1 VGSVATGGAPES
13 VAVAGRYA
21 YVANYTAST
30 LQVFDVSTP
39 SSPVSVGSVGTG
51 SGPTSVAVAGRYA
64 YVVTAGANTL
74 QMFDVSTPS
83 SPVSAGSVATG
94 INPESIAVAGRYA
107 YVVNYA
113 DNTLQVY
120 DVGGSY
126 IQHLEVGAMET
137 GTLQTG
143 DTVTV
148 GSNLDVRGGLTA
160 SGSARI
166 SGGLSVDNGTNL
178 SLKLIET
185 SPGAYLS
192 AAGVWTSVSDRAAKE
207 GFSSIAPEA
216 VLAKV
221 AALPITE
228 WKYKVEP
235 EGVKHIGPV
244 AQDFYEAFGLGD
256 SDKAI
261 GSVDESGV
269 VLAAIQGLNKKL
281 EDRSKDLE
289 AEKAE
294 LKQRLARL
302 EALVQQLTQA
312 PPK

>member
-1 VGSVATGGAPES
+1 VVN
-13 VAVAGRYA
+13 YN
-21 YVANYTAST
+21 ANT

-39 SSPVSVGSVGTG
+39 SSPASVGSTGT
-51 SGPTSVAVAGRYA
+51 SGGPISVAVAGRYA
-64 YVVTAGANTL
+64 YVTHYNTA
-74 QMFDVSTPS
+74 
-83 SPVSAGSVATG
+83 
-94 INPESIAVAGRYA
+94 
-107 YVVNYA
+107 
-113 DNTLQVY
+113 TLQVF
-120 DVGGSY
+120 DMGGAH
-126 IQHLEVGAMET
+126 IQHMEAGAMET
-137 GTLQTG
+137 GTLQTR

-148 GSNLDVRGGLTA
+148 GNHLNVRGGLTA

-166 SGGLSVDNGTNL
+166 SGGLSVDNGANL

-207 GFSSIAPEA
+207 RFVPVAPEA

-244 AQDFYEAFGLGD
+244 AQDFYGSFGLGD

-269 VLAAIQGLNKKL
+269 ALTAIQGLNKKL

-289 AEKAE
+289 AENAE